1 MSDNRAASK
10 FLLSIFRKLTVGSS
24 ACWVQ
29 VLARSSP
36 TDKFNLVKLL
46 KEVGEVVAVTGDGET
61 QELRLCRAA
70 VLCSLMAC
78 ATSKPLKE
86 ALLANQAMQ
95 LQWALRSFV
104 PD

>member
-1 MSDNRAASK
+1 M
-10 FLLSIFRKLTVGSS
+10 LSATFRKLTRGLS
-24 ACWVQ
+24 ACGVQ

-61 QELRLCRAA
+61 PELRLCRAA
-70 VLCSLMAC
+70 VLYSLMAC

-86 ALLANQAMQ
+86 AWLAHQAMQ
-95 LQWALRSFV
+95 LQWAL
-104 PD
+104 